1 MTDNY
6 PVRDYIEQTIASQT
20 VALMG
25 NNDINLN
32 TIVKMSL
39 ISEIKPMDEAKVK
52 QILDQISSTN
62 KAEKYWIER
71 EYMMTMDSGGNVV
84 PVQNIS
90 NNNID
95 DKIESKEE
103 GNSECVVP
111 EST

>member
-1 MTDNY
+1 MDNY